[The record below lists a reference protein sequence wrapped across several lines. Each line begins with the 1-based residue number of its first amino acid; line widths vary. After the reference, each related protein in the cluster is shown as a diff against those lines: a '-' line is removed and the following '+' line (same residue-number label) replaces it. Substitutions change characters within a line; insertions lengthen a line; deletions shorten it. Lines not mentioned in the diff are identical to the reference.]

1 MLSKQEGSSE
11 EGGWC
16 YIGSEGGTRSCA
28 SLEEGMSC
36 SSGEIFGNK
45 EVCVNPTLRE

>member
-1 MLSKQEGSSE
+1 MLSKE
-11 EGGWC
+11 EESQVGGWC

-36 SSGEIFGNK
+36 SSGEIFGKK
-45 EVCVNPTLRE
+45 EVCINPNLRE